1 VTDMG
6 DAIDSA
12 NHKNDKSAATLDEA
26 MLLSGFGIYNIIH
39 MLMSGLILM
48 GMIMHC
54 LVLGYVIP
62 AAQCDLELTTQ
73 QKGWLSALPFTAIIL
88 TSYFWGWLADTK
100 GRRTAMLG
108 SMFLAVII
116 SAISSFAPNLTSFAV
131 LQFVSAIFMT
141 GPSAVVYTF
150 LGEFHNLRHRD
161 KMVTLGSAFIGIGTI
176 VLPCLSWLILPQN
189 FSFYLEFLDIY
200 YRPWRLLVVACTI
213 PFALA
218 TIFLF
223 FAPES
228 PKFLYSSGR
237 HEECLEVLR
246 IIYAAN
252 NFKPKDS
259 FIVKSLIAE
268 NQVTNSDKGRGITG
282 VLSSMKEQ
290 TLPIFKP
297 PLLPWICLT
306 CFVQFGVFS
315 ATNGFYIWFPTILNA
330 LGSQESVNMKICD
343 VIELTRNKAAADAL
357 NDTTII
363 CDDTIYTSTFERSI
377 YVGLVFFSMYL
388 IVAVLV
394 DFVGKKFILV
404 VTLTITGIC
413 AICANLVYDQQIAV
427 VLFAIF
433 QMSGACVGLTN
444 AVAVQLFPTKYRGM
458 AVCLAML
465 SGRTGSM
472 VGSYLIGLFLDIN
485 CGAGFYLFGGLLVVN
500 GLTCLTLPNMK
511 KEKVPE
517 TMATAAKDSQE
528 P

>member
-1 VTDMG
+1 
-6 DAIDSA
+6 
-12 NHKNDKSAATLDEA
+12 
-26 MLLSGFGIYNIIH
+26 
-39 MLMSGLILM
+39 MLMTGLILM

-62 AAQCDLELTTQ
+62 AAQCDLELTSQ

-108 SMFLAVII
+108 SMFLAVVI

-161 KMVTLGSAFIGIGTI
+161 KMVTFGSAFIGIGTV
-176 VLPCLSWLILPQN
+176 VLPCEVTDYGES
-189 FSFYLEFLDIY
+189 SHELEQ
-200 YRPWRLLVVACTI
+200 R
-213 PFALA
+213 
-218 TIFLF
+218 
-223 FAPES
+223 ES
-228 PKFLYSSGR
+228 R
-237 HEECLEVLR
+237 
-246 IIYAAN
+246 
-252 NFKPKDS
+252 
-259 FIVKSLIAE
+259 
-268 NQVTNSDKGRGITG
+268 
-282 VLSSMKEQ
+282 
-290 TLPIFKP
+290 
-297 PLLPWICLT
+297 
-306 CFVQFGVFS
+306 
-315 ATNGFYIWFPTILNA
+315 TNGFYIWFPTILNA
-330 LGSQESVNMKICD
+330 LGSQDSVNMKICD
-343 VIELTRNKAAADAL
+343 VIELTRAKAAADTL
-357 NDTTII
+357 NSTTII

-377 YVGLVFFSMYL
+377 YVGLVFCSMYL

-394 DFVGKKFILV
+394 DFVGKKYILV

-413 AICANLVYDQQIAV
+413 AISANLVYDQQIAV

-458 AVCLAML
+458 AVCLSMM

-485 CGAGFYLFGGLLVVN
+485 CGAGFYLFGSLLVVN

-511 KEKVPE
+511 KEKVPKTITNE
-517 TMATAAKDSQE
+517 TKETQE